1 MAALENFIHNLVLDS
16 TVPVITALLLGIMS
30 AIGPCT
36 MTTNIAAMAYIGRRL
51 DERRFAVL
59 ASLSYAAGRMLAL
72 TVLGA
77 FIIGIGLEV
86 PAISNFLQDIGA
98 YVVGPL
104 LIIAGLL
111 MLVADRLSF
120 GKGGR
125 IAALSAKVS
134 NKGIL
139 GAFLMGI
146 FFGLAF
152 CPYSALLFF
161 AIMIPLALTVKE
173 GIVLPAAFALGS
185 GLPVIVVGI
194 LLSAGVATVSK
205 WAGNIA
211 GAQKYIRILVALVFI
226 GVGIYLV
233 LKYYTSII

>member
-86 PAISNFLQDIGA
+86 PAISNFLQDIGT

-104 LIIAGLL
+104 LVIAGLL
-111 MLVADRLSF
+111 MLVADRISF

-125 IAALSAKVS
+125 IAALSAKIS

-146 FFGLAF
+146 FFALAF

-161 AIMIPLALTVKE
+161 AVMIPLALTVKE

-185 GLPVIVVGI
+185 GLPVIIAGV
-194 LLSAGVATVSK
+194 LLSAGVATASK

-211 GAQKYIRILVALVFI
+211 GVQKYIRIIIALIFI

-233 LKYYTSII
+233 LKYYTSIF